1 MVFRAYYGG
10 FQAHIRGEKRCHMSV
25 ETGVIIVIL
34 YDFKYDPGVAEQL
47 SEQMLFSIINFFET
61 LMFWIFQGVF
71 LFL

>member
-1 MVFRAYYGG
+1 
-10 FQAHIRGEKRCHMSV
+10 MSV